1 MSFGDGKKAGKRMSK
16 EVIVTKDLSKTYG
29 KGDLQV
35 HALRKTNISIKQGDY
50 IAIKGP
56 SGSGKSTLMNLIGCL
71 DKPTTGKLYI
81 DNTDVYTLSENN
93 LAKIR
98 REKIGFIF
106 QKYNL
111 IPTLTALENVALSMG
126 FAGVDS
132 KTRIRKAKKLLDM
145 VELSHRISHKPSELS
160 GGEQQ
165 RVAISR
171 ALGNDPTIVLGDE
184 PTGNVDTKS
193 GNKIM
198 DILENINNQGET
210 VIVVTHDPTI
220 AKRARR
226 ILSIEDGVVREEN
239 V

>member
-1 MSFGDGKKAGKRMSK
+1 MSRG
-16 EVIVTKDLSKTYG
+16 VIVTKDLSKTYG
-29 KGDLQV
+29 KGELKV
-35 HALRKTNISIKQGDY
+35 YALRKTNISIKQGDY

-81 DNTDVYTLSENN
+81 DDTDVSTLSENN

-111 IPTLTALENVALSMG
+111 IPTLTALENVTLSMG

-132 KTRIRKAKKLLDM
+132 KTRIRRAKNLLDM

-171 ALGNDPTIVLGDE
+171 ALGNNPTIVLGDE

-210 VIVVTHDPTI
+210 VIVVTHDPNI

-226 ILSIEDGVVREEN
+226 ILSIEDGVVMEEN